1 MKILKKLV
9 VVFAAASVAL
19 GTFSV
24 LSHAED
30 LYNVHVDTPDAS
42 VGETVNVK
50 IVIDAGSE
58 GVGGISFMLNYDPTE
73 LELVSAKPGNEIIG
87 WITGDVDENGN
98 NSFNLDVPGKI
109 GFAYVTMGNGILDKS
124 ADLIIASFKVLKPN
138 AEFTLTD
145 VDVTADDWDG
155 TELIGDSEGATIK
168 CSHKNSDILTN
179 PATCTQKGSKT
190 FTCKDCGETRTEEIP
205 ASGHDWGEWTVTKEA
220 TADEEGEET
229 RECKNCGENETRAI
243 AKLPAEST
251 VTSYSGDGFH
261 VPETTVTSTTPAESQ
276 TVTIADTT
284 TSAAVITQNPETTTT
299 AVTAAATKPVDNTTS
314 TSIGNVNTDTPN
326 NENNNV
332 GNTDSG
338 NSDDKN
344 SDTGMMLAVVP
355 AVAAAVGVI
364 MFKKKK

>member
-1 MKILKKLV
+1 MKILKKLAAV
-9 VVFAAASVAL
+9 SAAAAVAL

-24 LSHAED
+24 PSHAED

-42 VGETVNVK
+42 VGETVDVK
-50 IVIDAGSE
+50 VVIDAGSE

-73 LELVSAKPGNEIIG
+73 LELVSAKPGNKIIG

-109 GFAYVTMGNGILDKS
+109 GFAYVTMGSGFLDES
-124 ADLIIASFKVLKPN
+124 ADLILASFKVLKPN

-155 TELIGDSEGATIK
+155 TELIGDSEGATVK
-168 CSHKNSDILTN
+168 CSHKNSDIITV

-190 FTCKDCGETRTEEIP
+190 LTCKDCGETGTEEVP

-243 AKLPAEST
+243 EKLPAEST
-251 VTSYSGDGFH
+251 VTSYSGGGFY
-261 VPETTVTSTTPAESQ
+261 VPEATVTSATPAESQ
-276 TVTIADTT
+276 TVTIADTS

-299 AVTAAATKPVDNTTS
+299 GVTVTATAPVNNTTS
-314 TSIGNVNTDTPN
+314 ISIGNVNTEATN

-332 GNTDSG
+332 GNTDIG

-344 SDTGMMLAVVP
+344 SDTGLTVAILP
-355 AVAAAVGVI
+355 AIAAAVGI
-364 MFKKKK
+364 IIFKKKK